1 MKRTLTILLAG
12 IFVIASLAACSSSA
26 PINVTTSPI
35 IPSLSASGLGEV
47 YVAPD
52 IAYVNIGVH
61 TEATDISTAMSQN
74 SAQAQKVSEAL
85 QSLGVDAKDIQTTNF
100 NVYPM
105 NTYDNMG
112 QISGTYYAVDNTVY
126 VTVRDLASLGT
137 LLDAVVNSGA
147 NTINGISF
155 DVQDKEAAIAQAQDI
170 AIKDAKKQAESM
182 AASAGVKLGSLQSIS
197 VSSSNSTSP
206 VYEGKGGG
214 AVMNSNNVPVSA
226 GQILITV
233 TAYMTYEISD

>member
-12 IFVIASLAACSSSA
+12 IFVIASLAACSTSA
-26 PINVTTSPI
+26 PINVTTSPV
-35 IPSLSASGLGEV
+35 IPSLSASGMGEV

-126 VTVRDLASLGT
+126 VTVRDLTSLGS

-206 VYEGKGGG
+206 IYDGKGG

-233 TAYMTYEISD
+233 TAYMTYEISN

>member
-1 MKRTLTILLAG
+1 MKRTITLILTG
-12 IFVIASLAACSSSA
+12 IFLIASLAACSTSA
-26 PINVTTSPI
+26 PIQVTTSPI
-35 IPSLSASGLGEV
+35 IPTLSASGLGEV

-52 IAYVNIGVH
+52 IAYINIGVH

-85 QSLGVDAKDIQTTNF
+85 QSMGVDAKDIQTTNF

-126 VTVRDLASLGT
+126 VTVRDLTALGS
-137 LLDAVVNSGA
+137 LLDTVVNSGA
-147 NTINGISF
+147 NTINGITF

-182 AASAGVKLGSLQSIS
+182 ANSAGVKLGSLQSIS
-197 VSSSNSTSP
+197 VSVSNSSSP
-206 VYEGKGGG
+206 IYEGKGG

-226 GQILITV
+226 GQILISV
-233 TAYMTYEISD
+233 TAYMTYEIK